1 MGFSSSTNYRAATNT
16 IPVVTQ
22 TAAEESQQATD
33 QANAQKKGLLSTI
46 LSSHRRK
53 ETTATVDSAN
63 PTLG

>member
-1 MGFSSSTNYRAATNT
+1 MGFSSSTNYRSATNT

-22 TAAEESQQATD
+22 ATAGESQLATD
-33 QANAQKKGLLSTI
+33 RANAQKKGLLSTI

-53 ETTATVDSAN
+53 ETTSSVDSAN

>member
-1 MGFSSSTNYRAATNT
+1 MGFSSTTNYRAATNT

-22 TAAEESQQATD
+22 TTAEESQRAAE

-53 ETTATVDSAN
+53 ETTANADTAN